1 MNILLTGANGFIGR
15 NIAIA
20 LVAAGH
26 QVKSASRS
34 NGIDFCQMLSPA
46 DWLPHIQ
53 GIDAVINC
61 VGIIGERGSQQ
72 FSSLHTQAPSA
83 MFRACVQA
91 GIRRD
96 RNRLINEA
104 LAHFGAVG
112 ETGVSRLVYTPEWVA
127 AQDHVAAWFADA
139 GLRVERDAAGNVW
152 GTLDGTEPDG
162 KVIVTGSHID
172 SQKPGGRFDGALG
185 VVAALVALR
194 DLRQRHGPP
203 RRSLAAVSLAE
214 EEASRFARTN
224 FWGSRAVTGA
234 IHPGEAERMRAVDG
248 PTMAEV
254 MHNIG
259 LDPADLPSA
268 KRDDLAAFVELH
280 IEQGPLLDQA
290 DLPVAVVDR
299 ITGYRQ
305 YWLELRGEANHAGT
319 TPMDLRRDPMGGAA
333 EIVSGVL
340 ATAARMGRPAVTTV
354 GRMVVEPNGRAVVP
368 ERVAFTVDARHPD
381 PARLERLLARHEGL
395 WAEVAAR
402 RDLELAVRVDSDR
415 APCPCDPGLVA
426 TLDAAATEA
435 GVPHLTMASGA
446 VHDAMQFAAV
456 CPVAMLFVR
465 SRGGISHSPEEL
477 TTAEDAAAGIEV
489 LTRALHRLAY

>member
-1 MNILLTGANGFIGR
+1 MTDPTDVTRLL
-15 NIAIA
+15 
-20 LVAAGH
+20 
-26 QVKSASRS
+26 
-34 NGIDFCQMLSPA
+34 
-46 DWLPHIQ
+46 
-53 GIDAVINC
+53 
-61 VGIIGERGSQQ
+61 
-72 FSSLHTQAPSA
+72 
-83 MFRACVQA
+83 
-91 GIRRD
+91 
-96 RNRLINEA
+96 EA

-127 AQDHVAAWFADA
+127 AQDQVAAWFADA

-152 GTLDGTEPDG
+152 GTLDGTAPDG

-194 DLRQRHGPP
+194 DLRQRHGAP

-234 IHPGEAERMRAVDG
+234 IHPGEAERMRAADG

-259 LDPADLPSA
+259 LDPADLPRA